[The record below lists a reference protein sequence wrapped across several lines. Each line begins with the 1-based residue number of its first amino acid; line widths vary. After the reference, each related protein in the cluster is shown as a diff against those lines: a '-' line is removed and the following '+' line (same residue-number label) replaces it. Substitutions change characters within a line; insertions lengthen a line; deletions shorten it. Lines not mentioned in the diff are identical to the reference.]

1 MDFPNERTAE
11 RVKKELN
18 KFFTSTLVNALENIK
33 ADSKAE
39 WEIMTAKQLLIH
51 LIQSSKITSVF
62 IRI

>member
-1 MDFPNERTAE
+1 MDFPERTAE
-11 RVKKELN
+11 RVGKELN

-39 WEIMTAKQLLIH
+39 WEIMTAKQMLIH